1 MVFIPLVSNAMQEE
15 PEPRL
20 DRVFQVTED
29 VIRGCQDMIDCA
41 SCQVSC
47 TDLICILAVFQQT
60 STCFEYI
67 ARVDPVA
74 GAFKVSVGKYKIS
87 IANDVNLRRMLV
99 MDLVQSA
106 NTILDSSS
114 SLIRNMFPSQPAL
127 LCCLSRT
134 NLDYLQQVIKNLKA
148 FLQSIAES
156 LDD

>member
-1 MVFIPLVSNAMQEE
+1 MQEE

-20 DRVFQVTED
+20 DRMFQVIED
-29 VIRGCQDMIDCA
+29 VIRGCQDMIDCV

-74 GAFKVSVGKYKIS
+74 GAFQVSVGKYKAS
-87 IANDVNLRRMLV
+87 IPNDVNVRRMLV
-99 MDLVQSA
+99 MDLVKSA
-106 NTILDSSS
+106 NTILDSSN
-114 SLIRNMFPSQPAL
+114 SLVRKMFPSQPAL
-127 LCCLSRT
+127 LCRLSRS
-134 NLDYLQQVIKNLKA
+134 NLDYLQQVIKSFKA
-148 FLQSIAES
+148 FLQSIVES